1 MGFIT
6 VLLYIILS
14 LAVGTL
20 LVGISINLFSLSSL
34 DIYLN
39 TQVLA
44 NAQTRL
50 TVALLGL
57 VIILF
62 SLRYIQ
68 TIFTKSRK
76 KKSITFESPQ
86 GVVSITL
93 LAIEDMLKKM
103 LEEKTEVSHV
113 RPKVILKK
121 KNIEVLIRGVLLSE
135 VNLVE
140 FTSEIQE
147 KIKEKM
153 NTLLGED
160 KQVRVNL
167 EIRKVALTKQDIKE
181 EALDPEIPFRNYE

>member
-14 LAVGTL
+14 FAVGTL

-34 DIYLN
+34 YIYLD

-50 TVALLGL
+50 IVALLGL
-57 VIILF
+57 VVILF

-68 TIFTKSRK
+68 TIFTKSRRN
-76 KKSITFESPQ
+76 KSITFESPQ

-103 LEEKTEVSHV
+103 LEEKTEVSHIK
-113 RPKVILKK
+113 PKVILRKK
-121 KNIEVLIRGVLLSE
+121 SIEVLIRGVLLSE

-181 EALDPEIPFRNYE
+181 EAPEPEIPFRNYE